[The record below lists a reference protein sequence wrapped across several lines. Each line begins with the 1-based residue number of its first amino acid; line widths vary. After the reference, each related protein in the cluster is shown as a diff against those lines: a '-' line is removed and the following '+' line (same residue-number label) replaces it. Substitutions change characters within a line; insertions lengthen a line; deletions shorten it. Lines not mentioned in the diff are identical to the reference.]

1 MSSSQTVVIL
11 PIGMSESDNGS
22 LYERECDML
31 KFFGDSALTRD
42 GKVASF
48 QLFQSDVLS
57 GIDLPIAEVFL
68 VKKDLVLYLTS
79 NQEFYCAWR
88 NPDGSVKRNT
98 LVCES
103 VKTVTVTRRNK
114 PRVAILTTQGEIKL
128 TSFGN
133 GTVEEFVTLNDT
145 LPSNVSSIQLA
156 IFGPVEFIASLNS
169 DHQVTLYLIDPFNN
183 LRRLS
188 TSEKVLAIAEYEG
201 RLYLLKEDRKIYE
214 WGASGQRMYEDR
226 LLVMNKYGAVL
237 MTDRDSCS
245 CTSNSTWRYFT
256 LLEYIKFEEG
266 KAYCY
271 LEIA

>member
-1 MSSSQTVVIL
+1 
-11 PIGMSESDNGS
+11 
-22 LYERECDML
+22 
-31 KFFGDSALTRD
+31 
-42 GKVASF
+42 
-48 QLFQSDVLS
+48 
-57 GIDLPIAEVFL
+57 
-68 VKKDLVLYLTS
+68 
-79 NQEFYCAWR
+79 
-88 NPDGSVKRNT
+88 
-98 LVCES
+98 VCES

-145 LPSNVSSIQLA
+145 LPSKVSSIQLA

-201 RLYLLKEDRKIYE
+201 RLYLLKEDRKIYG
-214 WGASGQRMYEDR
+214 WGANGESIYDDK
-226 LLVMNKYGAVL
+226 LLIMHKYGTVL
-237 MTDRDSCS
+237 ISERDSND
-245 CTSNSTWRYFT
+245 CTVNGSYRYFT
-256 LLEYIKFEEG
+256 LLEYIKFFER